1 MTMRRAAGAQSTG
14 GVEVFA
20 IAQGHDL
27 RADQAGVPAAASNG
41 EGQHQISKPGPGKF
55 GEGDGEQN
63 AGQEKESIH
72 GNGGESGV
80 DPSAGV
86 VGNACQWRAVGE
98 AIRVLVILSFALC
111 RRYSETALSDPSFK
125 S

>member
-41 EGQHQISKPGPGKF
+41 EGQHQISKPGPG
-55 GEGDGEQN
+55 N
-63 AGQEKESIH
+63 
-72 GNGGESGV
+72 
-80 DPSAGV
+80 SAKAMASRMPGRKRKVFTATV
-86 VGNACQWRAVGE
+86 VRAVSTHPPE
-98 AIRVLVILSFALC
+98 
-111 RRYSETALSDPSFK
+111 
-125 S
+125 